1 MLAMPARRFWMMERQ
16 IGRIQAEQEI
26 RSIQASTLT
35 SPPQSKEALK
45 QITEHIGRLT
55 LEIGERV
62 TVRRNIH
69 VAPEPDAAAKFAHLI
84 GS

>member
-16 IGRIQAEQEI
+16 IDRIKAEQEI
-26 RSIQASTLT
+26 RLIQASSLT
-35 SPPQSKEALK
+35 SPPQTKEALK

-55 LEIGERV
+55 LEIGEKV
-62 TVRRNIH
+62 TVRRSIH
-69 VAPEPDAAAKFAHLI
+69 VAPEPDAAMKFAKLI